1 MSEKT
6 SKKRPGSDDDV
17 AIHLDR
23 SLQTPMYTLAG
34 LKKFIASQG
43 KKPKV

>member
-6 SKKRPGSDDDV
+6 SKKRPGSDDV
-17 AIHLDR
+17 AIYLDR
-23 SLQTPMYTLAG
+23 SLQAPNYTAEG

-43 KKPKV
+43 NKPKV